1 MAATEPFMSYI
12 SLPDDDASPELS
24 RVVKGLLSPDGTL
37 ANILG
42 SMKHNPKALR
52 AVMQMN
58 NAVTFG
64 GSTLGRQTE
73 EFIATVIS
81 SFAHCFY

>member
-1 MAATEPFMSYI
+1 MSFI
-12 SLPDDDASPELS
+12 SLPEDDATPELS
-24 RVVKGLLSPDGTL
+24 RVVKGLLSDDGTL
-37 ANILG
+37 ANVLG
-42 SMKHNPKALR
+42 AMKHNPRALR

-64 GSTLGRQTE
+64 GSTLGRKTE
-73 EFIATVIS
+73 EFIATVVS